1 MSHDVDE
8 VIEALSIMLED
19 IRTHCMPDL
28 PEAQWEK
35 TVRSAFLKA
44 TRETDLAA
52 VLAYWREVT
61 PDN

>member
-28 PEAQWEK
+28 PEAQ
-35 TVRSAFLKA
+35 
-44 TRETDLAA
+44 
-52 VLAYWREVT
+52 
-61 PDN
+61 